1 MCSIA
6 TFARSFAGTGE
17 TPDPPG
23 LAFAFEAKVQVASP
37 TVVGK
42 TPYGERRIIEILG
55 GTFEGPLLH
64 GKVRPGGADWQ
75 LIAEDGLTNIDARC
89 ALETSTGEP
98 IYVSNIGIR
107 HASAETMKQLNS
119 GMEVDPSLV

>member
-1 MCSIA
+1 M
-6 TFARSFAGTGE
+6 
-17 TPDPPG
+17 
-23 LAFAFEAKVQVASP
+23 QVASP